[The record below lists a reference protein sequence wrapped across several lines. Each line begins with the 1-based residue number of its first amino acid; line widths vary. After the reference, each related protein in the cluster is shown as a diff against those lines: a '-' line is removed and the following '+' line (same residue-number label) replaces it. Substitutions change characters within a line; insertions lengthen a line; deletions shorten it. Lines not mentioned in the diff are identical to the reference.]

1 MKRILLAAATAA
13 GVMSLSAQT
22 NFVKNGDFEA
32 EGFEQTTPHDWDDTH
47 TFLTNLPGW
56 TLKGLDPWSVL
67 AGLVPV
73 EIDEEYTFEG
83 NKNCLH
89 IYRFDDNGW
98 QAGSVSQEVTG
109 LTPGQTYTLGFIA
122 ARAGGETV
130 DWDDPYFLVSLEAAN
145 ASGEYTH
152 ADYLISDKDD
162 AICSADVWEPYEKT
176 FTAPASG
183 KVMLTFEH
191 NNTKW
196 EGNHS
201 EGFWMDV
208 DDVAIMTPEDY
219 KAYFDAKGDN
229 AGIEAVGSEADVET
243 LGVYTLSGIRVAN
256 SVDGLGD
263 AKGIYVVRTNKGA
276 NKIVR

>member
-56 TLKGLDPWSVL
+56 TLKGLDEWSVL

-89 IYRFDDNGW
+89 LYRFDDNGW

-130 DWDDPYFLVSLEAAN
+130 DW
-145 ASGEYTH
+145 
-152 ADYLISDKDD
+152 

-196 EGNHS
+196 EGSHS

-263 AKGIYVVRTNKGA
+263 AKSIYVVRTNKGA